1 MLCAGMLELM
11 CYVVVCCGCS
21 VGAEEAKSS
30 VEIKQVAVKSVDSNI
45 ALIRASKEVCVRLWN
60 VRVFQCLCACACAC
74 ACACLLCTRACCF
87 LAVAYVCVMWVC
99 CDCVSAYT
107 LPLHSRSVFLWLV
120 ESGSQLQASTSR
132 MSGAGSLYMAA
143 MGSRPLLHGTWR
155 SRLLRS
161 WAE

>member
-60 VRVFQCLCACACAC
+60 VRVLQCLCLCLCMCMCMCAVYSGMLLSRCGV
-74 ACACLLCTRACCF
+74 CL
-87 LAVAYVCVMWVC
+87 
-99 CDCVSAYT
+99 CDVGV
-107 LPLHSRSVFLWLV
+107 L
-120 ESGSQLQASTSR
+120 
-132 MSGAGSLYMAA
+132 
-143 MGSRPLLHGTWR
+143 
-155 SRLLRS
+155 
-161 WAE
+161 